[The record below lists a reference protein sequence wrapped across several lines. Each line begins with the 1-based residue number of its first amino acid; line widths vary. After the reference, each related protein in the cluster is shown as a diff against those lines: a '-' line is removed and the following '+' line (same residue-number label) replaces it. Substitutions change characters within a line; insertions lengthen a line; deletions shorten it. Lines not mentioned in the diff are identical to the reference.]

1 MDIREIA
8 VDTNTLQND
17 IRDMQDALGKVKEKS
32 ERMFDGLDALGSMW
46 EGDSHDAFIRQERA
60 DRQKM
65 QELWEVIARLIECM
79 QYADKEYIS
88 CENTVHSIIKTIQ
101 I

>member
-17 IRDMQDALGKVKEKS
+17 IADMQGALDKVKERS
-32 ERMFDGLDALGSMW
+32 RCMFDGLNALGSMW
-46 EGDSHDAFIRQERA
+46 EGVSHEAFIRQSGEDCR
-60 DRQKM
+60 KM
-65 QELWEVIARLIECM
+65 QELWEVIERLIECM
-79 QYADKEYIS
+79 EYADKEYMS

>member
-17 IRDMQDALGKVKEKS
+17 IRDMQDALGRVKERSK
-32 ERMFDGLDALGSMW
+32 RMFDEIDALGDMW
-46 EGDSHDAFIRQERA
+46 EGASHEAFIRQSRE
-60 DRQKM
+60 DCQKM
-65 QELWEVIARLIECM
+65 QELWEVIGGLIECM

>member
-1 MDIREIA
+1 MDIQEIA

-17 IRDMQDALGKVKEKS
+17 IKDMKDALDEVKERA
-32 ERMFDGLDALGSMW
+32 ERMFDGFDALGGMW
-46 EGDSHDAFIRQERA
+46 EGAAHDAFIRQGKA

-65 QELWEVIARLIECM
+65 QELWEVIERLIECM
-79 QYADKEYIS
+79 QYADKEYLS
-88 CENTVHSIIKTIQ
+88 CENTVNSIIKTIQ

>member
-8 VDTNTLQND
+8 VDINTLQND
-17 IRDMQDALGKVKEKS
+17 IRDMQDALDRVKERSK
-32 ERMFDGLDALGSMW
+32 RMFEELDALCGMW
-46 EGDSHDAFIRQERA
+46 GGPSHEAFVRQSR
-60 DRQKM
+60 DDCQKM
-65 QELWEVIARLIECM
+65 QELWKVIERLIECM
-79 QYADKEYIS
+79 EYADKEYMS

>member
-17 IRDMQDALGKVKEKS
+17 IKDMQDALGKVKEKS
-32 ERMFDGLDALGSMW
+32 ERMFDGIDALGSMW
-46 EGDSHDAFIRQERA
+46 EGDSHDAFIRQESA

-65 QELWEVIARLIECM
+65 QELWEVIERLIECM
-79 QYADKEYIS
+79 QYADKEYMS

>member
-17 IRDMQDALGKVKEKS
+17 IRDMQGALARVKERS
-32 ERMFDGLDALGSMW
+32 ERMFRELDALGGMW
-46 EGDSHDAFIRQERA
+46 EGSLHEDFVRQSAA
-60 DRQKM
+60 DCQKV
-65 QELWEVIARLIECM
+65 QELWEVIGRLIECM
-79 QYADKEYIS
+79 QYADKEYMS

>member
-1 MDIREIA
+1 MDIREIT
-8 VDTNTLQND
+8 VDMAILQND
-17 IRDMQDALGKVKEKS
+17 INDMLSALCKVEERS
-32 ERMFDGLDALGSMW
+32 ENMFREMEILGSMW
-46 EGDSHDAFIRQERA
+46 EGDDHEAFLAQVQE
-60 DRQKM
+60 DRCKM
-65 QELWEVIARLIECM
+65 QELHKVIGRLIECM